1 MRFRHKNRLQVDLG
15 DLQNEKEQLSNFLQS
30 KLKVPV
36 TPVGNK
42 LTLNSEKLSAQEL
55 HRLVTKFVYR
65 RNFNNTHGVSI
76 EGTTVKINRFMR
88 KAKKNK
94 KHKKNTSPHKT
105 ALQSWGL

>member
-1 MRFRHKNRLQVDLG
+1 MI
-15 DLQNEKEQLSNFLQS
+15 EKFLEKRNVFAVVGAS
-30 KLKVPV
+30 RNPV
-36 TPVGNK
+36 EYG
-42 LTLNSEKLSAQEL
+42 
-55 HRLVTKFVYR
+55 TKFVYR